1 MPNEKAG
8 SIWRKFANYESKYGD
23 MTGIER
29 VEKRWRD
36 AFPGGE
42 CEVIHGVMVNTY
54 AKYD

>member
-8 SIWRKFANYESKYGD
+8 SIWRKFATYESKYGD

-36 AFPGGE
+36 AFPGGK
-42 CEVIHGVMVNTY
+42 CEVIYGLVVNIH
-54 AKYD
+54 AKND